1 MFLSMVILQLM
12 PLLPSPLSI
21 LMHPMLLSS
30 LLLFTIVITIAV
42 IAIYTTVIIHLHSKL
57 EREKNVTEQRGGDS
71 RGSSFAQYSVRR
83 IGNLMRKKEAEGIL
97 LRGGVIFK
105 GVLINDGGRP
115 KLNYFRSYVVSL
127 GVFLFY

>member
-1 MFLSMVILQLM
+1 MLQNREAGIREGVHL
-12 PLLPSPLSI
+12 LSI
-21 LMHPMLLSS
+21 LSGESEIL
-30 LLLFTIVITIAV
+30 
-42 IAIYTTVIIHLHSKL
+42 
-57 EREKNVTEQRGGDS
+57 RE
-71 RGSSFAQYSVRR
+71 
-83 IGNLMRKKEAEGIL
+83 KKEAEGIL